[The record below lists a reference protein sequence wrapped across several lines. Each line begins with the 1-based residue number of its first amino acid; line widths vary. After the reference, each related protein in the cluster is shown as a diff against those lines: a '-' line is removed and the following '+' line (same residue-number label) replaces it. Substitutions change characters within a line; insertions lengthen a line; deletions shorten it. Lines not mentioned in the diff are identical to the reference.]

1 MDKKHIFKEFQI
13 HLMNDSIPSN
23 YFNNNL
29 KNEYFN
35 FNPFNM
41 LKKLTDVPQSPKFH
55 PEGSVWNHTMLVID
69 TAATYKNFSK
79 NPIVFMWA
87 ALLHD
92 IGKADTTK
100 ILKKGKI
107 TSYDHDKLGQILSKK
122 FLKELTDDTKIIDEV
137 SLLIKWH
144 MQPLFVVKDLP
155 FKDIESMKS
164 EVSIDEIALLSLCDR
179 LGRGNMSYEKIEE
192 EKQNIKYFLQKC
204 SKVYTN

>member
-1 MDKKHIFKEFQI
+1 
-13 HLMNDSIPSN
+13 
-23 YFNNNL
+23 
-29 KNEYFN
+29 
-35 FNPFNM
+35 
-41 LKKLTDVPQSPKFH
+41 
-55 PEGSVWNHTMLVID
+55 VID